1 MNGSGV
7 MPRPASTLAMSSF
20 CSSIDSL
27 IHTLHASRP
36 SAMTSSVT
44 FGAPAS

>member
-1 MNGSGV
+1 MNWSGV
-7 MPRPASTLAMSSF
+7 MPRPASTFSTSWF

-27 IHTLHASRP
+27 IHTLQASSP

-44 FGAPAS
+44 LGAPAS